1 MNDIQNFFINKLKE
15 KHIVIKIF
23 KYYYLDWDESR
34 INILKKDITRLES
47 LKTRAC
53 VNNKKRYNDIIDNK
67 KRELLII
74 KYNNMKKYEILGKLY
89 N

>member
-34 INILKKDITRLES
+34 INILKKDINRLES

>member
-1 MNDIQNFFINKLKE
+1 MNDIENFFINKLKE
-15 KHIVIKIF
+15 KHIVLKIF

-34 INILKKDITRLES
+34 INILKKDINRLES
-47 LKTRAC
+47 LKTRSC